1 MASTIDRTKCS
12 ICNKEKIT
20 YSCHG
25 CSKKFCLDDLN
36 RHRQNLREELDHIQ
50 NDYDQ
55 LRQNLNDQ
63 KIDPKKY
70 PLVEQIDQW
79 ERNSIEKIKQMAQ
92 QCPDKVIQCSN
103 GYLLNIEQTL
113 KDLAE

>member
-1 MASTIDRTKCS
+1 MASIIDRKKCS

-20 YSCHG
+20 YPCHG

-36 RHRQNLREELDHIQ
+36 RHRQNLREEL
-50 NDYDQ
+50 
-55 LRQNLNDQ
+55 
-63 KIDPKKY
+63 
-70 PLVEQIDQW
+70 DQW